1 MSYDFLEDASDAL
14 DKCDAPYAVVLV
26 NGQGT
31 ISLSNIADTV
41 KAKQILIIG
50 LEKLANEL
58 KSEIF
63 R

>member
-1 MSYDFLEDASDAL
+1 MSYDFLEDAGDAL
-14 DKCDAPYAVVLV
+14 DKCDFPYAVVLV

-31 ISLSNIADTV
+31 ISLSNLANTV
-41 KAKQILIIG
+41 KDKRLLIMG

>member
-1 MSYDFLEDASDAL
+1 MSYDFLEDAGDAL
-14 DKCDAPYAVVLV
+14 DKCNFPYAVVLV
-26 NGQGT
+26 NNQGT
-31 ISLSNIADTV
+31 SSLSNLADTT
-41 KAKQILIIG
+41 KEKLLLIQG